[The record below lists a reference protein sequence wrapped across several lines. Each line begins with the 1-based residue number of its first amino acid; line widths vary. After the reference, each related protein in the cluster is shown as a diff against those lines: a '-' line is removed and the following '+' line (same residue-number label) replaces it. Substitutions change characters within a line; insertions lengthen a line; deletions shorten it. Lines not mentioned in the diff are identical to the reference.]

1 MLTYMHVRY
10 CKYAYYGCYSTGT
23 VYYQHTRLV
32 RGVNK
37 EAAKSIVDS
46 RRSMASEES
55 SSTAKKGART
65 LWRATGRALVKKS
78 ARFFRP
84 GTKRTRNWP

>member
-1 MLTYMHVRY
+1 M
-10 CKYAYYGCYSTGT
+10 
-23 VYYQHTRLV
+23 
-32 RGVNK
+32 RGEKN
-37 EAAKSIVDS
+37 EAAKRIVDS
-46 RRSMASEES
+46 LKSILSSES
-55 SSTAKKGART
+55 SSTAKNGART

>member
-1 MLTYMHVRY
+1 M
-10 CKYAYYGCYSTGT
+10 
-23 VYYQHTRLV
+23 
-32 RGVNK
+32 RGANK
-37 EAAKSIVDS
+37 EAAKSIVDR
-46 RRSMASEES
+46 RRSILSDES
-55 SSTAKKGART
+55 SSTAKNGART